1 MAAPH
6 VGVFVTIEDA
16 KGKSSLLGY
25 NFPIGAASN
34 ANINALIDAAK
45 TGATLIDAVTRG
57 KILNVGIAIGVDLSA
72 LSLKSSAVAT
82 ADVEEGARLQFNT
95 AVNSITGFRVPT
107 FDEDMLLS
115 GTQAVD
121 LEDTDV
127 DALVD
132 FFIDGHT
139 LSAVTVQPSDD
150 RGSDIESVASARES
164 FQSTRK

>member
-6 VGVFVTIEDA
+6 VEVAVTIEDA
-16 KGKSSLLGY
+16 KGKKSILKY
-25 NFPIGAASN
+25 NFPIGAAGS

-45 TGATLIDAVTRG
+45 TGATLFDAVTRG
-57 KILNVGIAIGVDLSA
+57 RILNVSIGIAVDLSA

-82 ADVEEGARLQFNT
+82 ADVEEGARLQFNS
-95 AVNSITGFRVPT
+95 AIGGLTGFRIPT

-127 DALVD
+127 ADLVD

-164 FQSTRK
+164 FQSTRN